1 MIEMYILQECFN
13 FKFNDMQFG
22 FVRGRG
28 TNTAISQAN
37 GACYYFVNK
46 VVKYRFNVF
55 CYADDLLI
63 ASTTV
68 PRLGERCT
76 AVSLHVQG
84 SDKTMLEVHGS
95 VRVWLRVK
103 NSCSTKVRGAWQCHS
118 MVKGE
123 E

>member
-46 VVKYRFNVF
+46 VLRFSG
-55 CYADDLLI
+55 I
-63 ASTTV
+63 
-68 PRLGERCT
+68 
-76 AVSLHVQG
+76 G
-84 SDKTMLEVHGS
+84 SMYFVTLMT
-95 VRVWLRVK
+95 
-103 NSCSTKVRGAWQCHS
+103 C
-118 MVKGE
+118 
-123 E
+123 